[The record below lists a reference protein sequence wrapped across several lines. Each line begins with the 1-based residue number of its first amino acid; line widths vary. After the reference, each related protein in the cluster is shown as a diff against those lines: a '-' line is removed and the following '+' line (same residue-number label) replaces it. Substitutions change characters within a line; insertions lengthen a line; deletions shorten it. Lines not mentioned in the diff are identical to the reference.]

1 MTITDIGEF
10 RNALLCIT
18 NLSEC
23 CRQSYKGTSP
33 RDWYYPNS
41 GSMVKKYFPGSDLY
55 RDRGPSVVRLNRRN
69 NATSPTGI
77 YRCRIPNSD
86 EIGVDIYVGVYNA
99 NSGK

>member
-23 CRQSYKGTSP
+23 CRQSYTGTSP
-33 RDWYYPNS
+33 RDWYYPNNGSVATS
-41 GSMVKKYFPGSDLY
+41 GTGSEFY
-55 RDRGPSVVRLNRRN
+55 RNRDPSVVRLNRRN

-77 YRCRIPNSD
+77 YRCRIPVNNQT
-86 EIGVDIYVGVYNA
+86 GVDIYVGVYNA
-99 NSGK
+99 ISGK

>member
-23 CRQSYKGTSP
+23 CRQSYTGTSL
-33 RDWYYPNS
+33 RDWYYPNN
-41 GSMVKKYFPGSDLY
+41 GSIVEASFAGRDFY

-77 YRCRIPNSD
+77 YQCKIPVNNQLS
-86 EIGVDIYVGVYNA
+86 VDIYVGVYNA
-99 NSGK
+99 NGGK

>member
-23 CRQSYKGTSP
+23 CRGSYKGI
-33 RDWYYPNS
+33 REWYYPNNDS
-41 GSMVKKYFPGSDLY
+41 AIEISTTGRDFY
-55 RDRGPSVVRLNRRN
+55 RNRGPSVVRLNRRN
-69 NATSPTGI
+69 SATFPTGI
-77 YRCRIPNSD
+77 YRCTIPNSD
-86 EIGVDIYVGVYNA
+86 QIGVDIFVGVYNA